1 MFVLAVTCD
10 FKGMSNWL
18 TRHKIATTFIAKT
31 IISSASEEATL
42 ALLLR
47 QSVELS
53 AALERSSELQ
63 RPPAKGE
70 AVLVEAHEVGPG
82 RLQAREEQ
90 FGGERLRGLLVLAGL
105 GQGDGDW

>member
-1 MFVLAVTCD
+1 M
-10 FKGMSNWL
+10 
-18 TRHKIATTFIAKT
+18 
-31 IISSASEEATL
+31 
-42 ALLLR
+42 
-47 QSVELS
+47 

-70 AVLVEAHEVGPG
+70 VVLVEAHEVGPG
-82 RLQAREEQ
+82 RLLERQYNLQLELCARPGIPGGLAHQAREEQ